1 MKRLP
6 MIIALVLI
14 VACAVFVTAKLRGSS
29 PDQQVKYKV
38 AAVETGAVKKTISA
52 TGTLQPWSTVDI
64 KSKAGGRV
72 NQLLVD
78 VGSVVKAN
86 QVLAKIDPSDT
97 QLAVNTA
104 QAQMDSA
111 IVKTQ
116 QAAKTYG
123 LQVTQSQIAIQDSRA
138 ALLASQ
144 ANRQSAVAKLADARS
159 QATAQPS
166 QTAATIA
173 QARANLDQAIKARTA
188 LTSTNQQDV
197 ASARS
202 AYDQALANQKNA
214 QAELTRQK
222 TLLQKGYVSQQ
233 SADAAQAAYDVS
245 VAQTQSAQEKTRTIG
260 AEQQANAQA
269 ADARVAQTKAAL
281 QSAQAGSVDIAT
293 KRNAVAQAQ
302 AALAQADAQVKQSQ
316 VALNQSIADQANN
329 GIKQDDIKVS
339 QASIASNKASLTNA
353 TTTLD
358 QTVVR
363 SPTDGIILTKYVGQ
377 GTIITSGLSSVAT
390 GTAIVQLGDISRMYV
405 NVTVDETDVANVDP
419 GQAVEVDFDAYPG
432 IPFEGKVSRIDP
444 LAVVTNNVTTFNV
457 RVEIDNST
465 PTFRLLKPG
474 MNANCQF
481 MIDEKS
487 DVIAVPSEA
496 VQSDDNGSYV
506 QIATGGKP
514 APADPTTGTTVD
526 PNTLVGVKLEKRTV
540 ETGLEGDDATEVT
553 SGLKP
558 GEKIV
563 TQTITP
569 APPASATAGT
579 SSPFAG
585 GGGGRGGGGGGR
597 GRG

>member
-1 MKRLP
+1 

-38 AAVETGAVKKTISA
+38 AAVETGSVKKTISA

-123 LQVTQSQIAIQDSRA
+123 LQVTQSQIAIQNARA

-526 PNTLVGVKLEKRTV
+526 PNTLIGVKLEKRTV

-585 GGGGRGGGGGGR
+585 GAGGGRGGAGGGGR

>member
-1 MKRLP
+1 

-14 VACAVFVTAKLRGSS
+14 VVCAVFVTAKLRGAN
-29 PDQQVKYKV
+29 PDQQTKYKV
-38 AAVETGAVKKTISA
+38 TAVALGSVKKTISA

-72 NQLLVD
+72 DQLLVD
-78 VGSVVKAN
+78 VGSIVTAN

-104 QAQMDSA
+104 QAQMDGA

-116 QAAKTYG
+116 QASKTYD
-123 LQVTQSQIAIQDSRA
+123 LQLTQTQIAIQNARA
-138 ALLASQ
+138 ALLAAQ
-144 ANRQSAVAKLADARS
+144 ANQQSAAAKLADARS
-159 QATAQPS
+159 QAAAQPS

-173 QARANLDQAIKARTA
+173 QAQANLDQAVKARAA
-188 LTSTNQQDV
+188 LTATNQQDV
-197 ASARS
+197 ATAQS
-202 AYDQALANQKNA
+202 AYDQAVANQKNA
-214 QAELTRQK
+214 QAELTREK

-233 SADAAQAAYDVS
+233 TADAAQAAYAVN
-245 VAQTQSAQEKTRTIG
+245 VAQTQSAQEKVRTIG
-260 AEQQANAQA
+260 AEQQANVQA
-269 ADARVAQTKAAL
+269 ADAKVAQSKAAL
-281 QSAQAGSVDIAT
+281 QSAQASKVDIAT
-293 KRNAVAQAQ
+293 KRNAVAEAQ
-302 AALAQADAQVKQSQ
+302 AALAQAAAQVSESQ
-316 VALNQSIADQANN
+316 VALNQAVADVANN
-329 GIKQDDIKVS
+329 AIKQDDIKS
-339 QASIASNKASLTNA
+339 NQANIASNKASLINA
-353 TTTLD
+353 QTTLE

-363 SPTDGIILTKYVGQ
+363 SPTAGIILTKYVGQ

-405 NVTVDETDVANVDP
+405 NVAVDETDVASVDP
-419 GQAVEVDFDAYPG
+419 GQTVEVDFDAYPG

-481 MIDEKS
+481 MIDSKD
-487 DVIAVPSEA
+487 DVIAAPSEA
-496 VQSDDNGSYV
+496 VQSDDSGSYV
-506 QIATGGKP
+506 QIATGGTP
-514 APADPTTGTTVD
+514 APADPTMGTAAD
-526 PNTLVGVKLEKRTV
+526 PNTLVGVKLQRRAV
-540 ETGLEGDDATEVT
+540 ETGLEGDDATEIT
-553 SGLKP
+553 SGLKV

-563 TQTITP
+563 TQTIVPT
-569 APPASATAGT
+569 PPASATAGT

-585 GGGGRGGGGGGR
+585 GGGGRGGGGGGGR

>member
-1 MKRLP
+1 M
-6 MIIALVLI
+6 MIALALLV
-14 VACAVFVTAKLRGSS
+14 VCAVFVTSKLRGSS

-38 AAVETGAVKKTISA
+38 TQAASGSVKKTISA

-78 VGSVVKAN
+78 VGSVVKAG

-123 LQVTQSQIAIQDSRA
+123 LQVTQSQIGIENAQA
-138 ALLASQ
+138 ALQAAQ
-144 ANRQSAVAKLADARS
+144 ANRQSAQAKLNDARS
-159 QATAQPS
+159 QAAAQPS

-173 QARANLDQAIKARTA
+173 QAQANLDQSIKARTA
-188 LTSTNQQDV
+188 LSSTNKQDV
-197 ASARS
+197 ASAQS
-202 AYDQALANQKNA
+202 AYDQAVANQKNA
-214 QAELTRQK
+214 QAELTRQQS
-222 TLLQKGYVSQQ
+222 LLQKGYVSQQ
-233 SADAAQAAYDVS
+233 TFDAAQAAYDVN
-245 VAQTQSAQEKTRTIG
+245 VAQTQSAQEKLRTIG
-260 AEQQANAQA
+260 AEQQANVQA
-269 ADARVAQTKAAL
+269 ADAKVAQSKAAL
-281 QSAQAGSVDIAT
+281 QSAQASSVDIST
-293 KRNAVAQAQ
+293 KRNAVSQAV
-302 AALAQADAQVKQSQ
+302 AALAQAAAQVSQAQ
-316 VALNQSIADQANN
+316 VALNQAIADRANN

-405 NVTVDETDVANVDP
+405 NVAVDETDVASVDS

-465 PTFRLLKPG
+465 PTYRLLKPG

-487 DVIAVPSEA
+487 DVLSVPSEA

-506 QIATGGKP
+506 QVATGGAK
-514 APADPTTGTTVD
+514 APADPTTGAAVD
-526 PNTLVGVKLEKRTV
+526 PNTLVGVKLEHRAV
-540 ETGLEGDDATEVT
+540 EIGLEGDDATEIT

-558 GEKIV
+558 GEKVV

-569 APPASATAGT
+569 APPAAATGA
-579 SSPFAG
+579 SSPFAT
-585 GGGGRGGGGGGR
+585 GGGRGGPGGGR
-597 GRG
+597 GGRG

>member
-1 MKRLP
+1 

-38 AAVETGAVKKTISA
+38 AAVETGSVKKTISA

-123 LQVTQSQIAIQDSRA
+123 LQVTQSQIAIQNARA

-526 PNTLVGVKLEKRTV
+526 PNTLIGVKLEKRTV

-585 GGGGRGGGGGGR
+585 GAGGGRGGAGGGGGR